1 MKPWGKGSRTSNIE
15 DLDIFKTTVFQ
26 IEATGNF
33 KNLKRM
39 QKISAIN
46 TVIYYNLQLFQ
57 NYMELNDGQL
67 PYKVFQKKAKPKK
80 LITTTHMSLKCAIR
94 FILKFLRCFNVVPV
108 SLNGENYIWHYT
120 VLYWEIK
127 LLTNSHCGFMC
138 VS

>member
-1 MKPWGKGSRTSNIE
+1 MKPWGKGSRKSNIE

-33 KNLKRM
+33 KNLKRI

-57 NYMELNDGQL
+57 NYIELNNGQL
-67 PYKVFQKKAKPKK
+67 PCKVFQKKAKPKK
-80 LITTTHMSLKCAIR
+80 LITTTHMSLK
-94 FILKFLRCFNVVPV
+94 FLRCFNVVPM
-108 SLNGENYIWHYT
+108 SLHGENYIWHYT